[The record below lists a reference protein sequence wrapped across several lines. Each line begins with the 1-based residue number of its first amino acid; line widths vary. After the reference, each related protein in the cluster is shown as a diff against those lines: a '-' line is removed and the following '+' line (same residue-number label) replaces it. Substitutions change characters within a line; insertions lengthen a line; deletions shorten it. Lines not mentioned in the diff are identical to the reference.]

1 MSLFEQSISE
11 KDSEL
16 LKQEENMF
24 QLTEEISQL
33 KEKQTEL
40 EGMADKVQEL

>member
-24 QLTEEISQL
+24 NLTEEISQL

-40 EGMADKVQEL
+40 EGKAERALEL